1 MNKKVISAMLAASM
15 AVSLAACGSTATS
28 EAASSEASSAVSSE
42 TSSTVASGESAA
54 SGSYTG
60 TPIKVGG
67 IGPITGAAATY
78 GNAVKNAEELA
89 VKEINAANGS
99 DVFDWKFEDDEH
111 DAEKSV
117 NAYNSLKDW
126 GMQVLA
132 GPVTTTPTL
141 AVAAESVNDNM
152 FVLTPSASA
161 QTVIEPA
168 TMSSRS
174 ASPTPTRVLHPLT
187 TLPRTLWLPRS
198 ALSMTLLTLTLLAF
212 TPSSRPKL
220 RARALRSSLLKLSP
234 ATTRATCPPRLPSAR
249 KLALSW
255 CSCPST
261 TPRLL
266 RS

>member
-1 MNKKVISAMLAASM
+1 MGELNTMSINFLDPEKCRFYINPN
-15 AVSLAACGSTATS
+15 GFTALKT
-28 EAASSEASSAVSSE
+28 
-42 TSSTVASGESAA
+42 
-54 SGSYTG
+54 
-60 TPIKVGG
+60 
-67 IGPITGAAATY
+67 
-78 GNAVKNAEELA
+78 
-89 VKEINAANGS
+89 
-99 DVFDWKFEDDEH
+99 DD
-111 DAEKSV
+111 
-117 NAYNSLKDW
+117 KDYRR
-126 GMQVLA
+126 VRLLR
-132 GPVTTTPTL
+132 TL
-141 AVAAESVNDNM
+141 PLHRPLSK
-152 FVLTPSASA
+152 
-161 QTVIEPA
+161 PA
-168 TMSSRS
+168 TMSTRS

-198 ALSMTLLTLTLLAF
+198 ASSMTLLTLTLPAF